1 MSYPDATPIIA
12 EVANKYIYPKQP
24 EAIGNIQDLLSQI
37 IQAIL
42 DWLHS
47 MNVSIPQTTDS
58 RGISS
63 SLQYLLYALG
73 AIAVVMLVYF
83 LLRWARLKQTALSH
97 KKRGALDVEQVLN
110 AFGWKEEAEKLA
122 KQGEYRGACRALYLA
137 LLQIFD
143 ENKIAIFAPAKTN
156 YEYRYLLSKHPQ
168 ICQDFISV
176 ADIVELVWFGNKTAE
191 SEDYKSCLSL
201 IADLEE
207 KVRAAAPEP
216 EAAA

>member
-1 MSYPDATPIIA
+1 MSYPDATPVIA
-12 EVANKYIYPKQP
+12 DVANKYIYPKQP
-24 EAIGNIQDLLSQI
+24 EAVGNIQDLLSQI

-73 AIAVVMLVYF
+73 AIAVVVLIYVLF
-83 LLRWARLKQTALSH
+83 RRVRLKQMALSL

-110 AFGWKEEAEKLA
+110 ASGWKEEAEKLA
-122 KQGEYRGACRALYLA
+122 KQGDYRGACRALYLS
-137 LLQIFD
+137 LLQVFD

-168 ICQDFISV
+168 ICQGFISV
-176 ADIVELVWFGNKTAE
+176 ADIVELVWFGNKRAE
-191 SEDYKSCLSL
+191 STDYKSCLAI

-207 KVRAAAPEP
+207 KARAAAPPP